1 MNFIILRIIFRK
13 YLHISKIL
21 LFACTLFIIK
31 NFDKNFDKNF
41 EHNFSKFGGLGGPNC
56 PHVVRYIIP
65 I

>member
-31 NFDKNFDKNF
+31 IFDN
-41 EHNFSKFGGLGGPNC
+41 NFSKFGGFGGLNI

-65 I
+65 V

>member
-21 LFACTLFIIK
+21 LFACTLFY
-31 NFDKNFDKNF
+31 DRNF
-41 EHNFSKFGGLGGPNC
+41 EHNFSKFGGFGGLNI

-65 I
+65 V